1 MIANK
6 DDGVNDGNWGLGS
19 NLVLAFHIFLK
30 HYPLGSEKI
39 NTTKILQKKSVCW
52 GGGGGGGHR

>member
-19 NLVLAFHIFLK
+19 NLVLVFHIFLK
-30 HYPLGSEKI
+30 HYPLGSEK
-39 NTTKILQKKSVCW
+39 KILQKYYKEKKKCVW
-52 GGGGGGGHR
+52 GSHR